1 MRRLLIIL
9 LCLTMLIS
17 ALPAT
22 AEAAEQ
28 RLVIAITSEESA
40 LNLPL
45 EEAFFKAN
53 PGVTIEYRLYSSNQL
68 NSLLMT
74 NQTDF
79 DMIITGYA
87 GLMDM
92 VEKDYLLTLDQ
103 IGLEAYPAE
112 LLDVSKLLTYNGK
125 LFALPISIQQEAWF
139 FHYELSEQNNIEYP
153 AKDGVWTWD
162 EYLEFSKKFPISF
175 GENGEKHL
183 YMMTGTSLLDF
194 PSLQN
199 IQVEMFTNYLKLY
212 PKDIERFFT
221 DYFPTFRQVL
231 KSDALMPM
239 ELNESRFLRE
249 ERTNDLLVVKS
260 TEDNPIGMMQSFKA
274 REGYLDTLALMRDPN
289 WTFSGGPTEE
299 EIVNEILP
307 TLDSWMLLPVPVFDK
322 NDVRYLGYMTACG
335 IMKNAPHK
343 ELAAK
348 FIEAMYSEEALDTG
362 VVMGET
368 AFIGRECP
376 SQLILDKYAYY
387 PVFMDENGTVE
398 AGRSFEYIPFTSMY
412 AEHMYYEAQEYR
424 SHLAVT
430 RFHAQRDFYNA
441 VWSYLQEWYLG
452 HISDAEL
459 QESVTYLVEMALEE
473 RGRECIPRNTQST
486 LSIPGG
492 THGSSCRG
500 SLGLR
505 CGISCRLACR
515 WRRRSWRTAQT
526 RTLRGLKIM
535 PPSCRAATSAWASAI
550 PCGSLPWRWR
560 CPSSSASCWRT

>member
-1 MRRLLIIL
+1 MRRLLTLL

-17 ALPAT
+17 AVPT
-22 AEAAEQ
+22 VAEEAEQ
-28 RLVIAITSEESA
+28 RLVIAITSEEDA
-40 LNLPL
+40 LYLPI
-45 EEAFFKAN
+45 EEAFFKTN
-53 PGVTIEYRLYSSNQL
+53 PNVTIEYRLYSSNQL

-79 DMIITGYA
+79 DIIISGYA
-87 GLMDM
+87 RMIDM
-92 VEKDYLLTLDQ
+92 AEKDYLLTLDQ
-103 IGLEAYPAE
+103 IGLETYPAE
-112 LLDVSKLLTYNGK
+112 LLDVSELLTYNGK

-162 EYLEFSKKFPISF
+162 EYLEFSKQFPISF

-221 DYFPTFRQVL
+221 DYFPTFRQTL

-239 ELNESRFLRE
+239 ELDESRFLRE

-260 TEDNPIGMMQSFKA
+260 TEDNPIGMMQSFMA
-274 REGYLDTLALMRDPN
+274 REGYLDTLTLMRDPN

-307 TLDSWMLLPVPVFDK
+307 SLNSWMLLPVPVFDK
-322 NDVRYLGYMTACG
+322 DDVRYLGYMTACG
-335 IMKNAPHK
+335 IMKNAEHK

-348 FIEAMYSEEALDTG
+348 FIEAMYSQEALDTG
-362 VVMGET
+362 VLTGEAAFMG
-368 AFIGRECP
+368 RQCP
-376 SQLILDKYAYY
+376 SQLIIDKYAYY
-387 PVFMDENGTVE
+387 PVFTDEDGTQVYTVE
-398 AGRSFEYIPFTSMY
+398 AGRSFECWPFTSAY

-473 RGRECIPRNTQST
+473 
-486 LSIPGG
+486 
-492 THGSSCRG
+492 
-500 SLGLR
+500 
-505 CGISCRLACR
+505 
-515 WRRRSWRTAQT
+515 
-526 RTLRGLKIM
+526 
-535 PPSCRAATSAWASAI
+535 
-550 PCGSLPWRWR
+550 
-560 CPSSSASCWRT
+560 

>member
-1 MRRLLIIL
+1 MRRLLTL
-9 LCLTMLIS
+9 LICLTMLIP

-53 PGVTIEYRLYSSNQL
+53 PGVTIEYRLYSTNQL

-87 GLMDM
+87 GLIDM
-92 VEKDYLLTLDQ
+92 AEKDYLLTLDQ

-112 LLDVSKLLTYNGK
+112 LLDMSELLMYNEK
-125 LFALPISIQQEAWF
+125 LFALPISIGQEAWF
-139 FHYELSEQNNIEYP
+139 IHYELSEQNNIEYP
-153 AKDGVWTWD
+153 AKDGAWTWE
-162 EYLEFSKKFPISF
+162 EYLEFSKRFPILF
-175 GENGEKHL
+175 GKNREKNL
-183 YMMTGTSLLDF
+183 YMMTGASLLDY
-194 PSLQN
+194 PALQN
-199 IQVEMFTNYLKLY
+199 VQVDMFLNYLALY
-212 PKDIERFFT
+212 PNEINRFFT

-231 KSDALMPM
+231 KSDALMPR
-239 ELNESRFLRE
+239 ELDESGILRE
-249 ERTNDLLVVKS
+249 NRTNDVLMLITS
-260 TEDNPIGMMQSFKA
+260 ADNPIGMMQSFKA
-274 REGYLDTLALMRDPN
+274 REGYLDTLALMHDPN
-289 WTFSGGPTEE
+289 LTFSGGPTEE

-307 TLDSWMLLPVPVFDK
+307 SLNSWMLLPVPVFDK

-335 IMKNAPHK
+335 IMKNAEHK

-348 FIEAMYSEEALDTG
+348 FIEAMYSEEALDMG

-387 PVFMDENGTVE
+387 PVFMDENGTQVYTVE

-441 VWSYLQEWYLG
+441 VWSYL
-452 HISDAEL
+452 H
-459 QESVTYLVEMALEE
+459 
-473 RGRECIPRNTQST
+473 
-486 LSIPGG
+486 
-492 THGSSCRG
+492 
-500 SLGLR
+500 
-505 CGISCRLACR
+505 
-515 WRRRSWRTAQT
+515 
-526 RTLRGLKIM
+526 
-535 PPSCRAATSAWASAI
+535 
-550 PCGSLPWRWR
+550 
-560 CPSSSASCWRT
+560 

>member
-22 AEAAEQ
+22 AEEAEQ

-125 LFALPISIQQEAWF
+125 LFALPISIRQEAWF

-162 EYLEFSKKFPISF
+162 EYLKFSKKFPISF

-307 TLDSWMLLPVPVFDK
+307 TLDSWMLLPVPVLDK

-348 FIEAMYSEEALDTG
+348 FIEAMYSEEALDMG

-387 PVFMDENGTVE
+387 PVFMDENGTQVYTVE

-441 VWSYLQEWYLG
+441 VWSYLQEWYIG

-473 RGRECIPRNTQST
+473 
-486 LSIPGG
+486 
-492 THGSSCRG
+492 
-500 SLGLR
+500 
-505 CGISCRLACR
+505 
-515 WRRRSWRTAQT
+515 
-526 RTLRGLKIM
+526 
-535 PPSCRAATSAWASAI
+535 
-550 PCGSLPWRWR
+550 
-560 CPSSSASCWRT
+560 

>member
-1 MRRLLIIL
+1 MRRLLTLMI
-9 LCLTMLIS
+9 CLTMLIS

-22 AEAAEQ
+22 AEETEQ
-28 RLVIAITSEESA
+28 RLVIAITSEEDA
-40 LNLPL
+40 LNLPI
-45 EEAFFKAN
+45 EEAFFKTN
-53 PGVTIEYRLYSSNQL
+53 PNVTIEYRLYSSNQL

-74 NQTDF
+74 NQADF
-79 DMIITGYA
+79 DIIISGYTRM
-87 GLMDM
+87 MDM
-92 VEKDYLLTLDQ
+92 AEKGYLLTLDQ
-103 IGLEAYPAE
+103 IGLETYPAE
-112 LLDVSKLLTYNGK
+112 LLDVSELLTYNGK

-139 FHYELSEQNNIEYP
+139 IHYELSEQNNIEYP

-221 DYFPTFRQVL
+221 DYFPTFRQTL

-260 TEDNPIGMMQSFKA
+260 TEDNPIGMMQSFMV
-274 REGYLDTLALMRDPN
+274 REGWLNMLENLRNPN
-289 WTFSGGPTEE
+289 LTVEGITEE
-299 EIVNEILP
+299 EVLEILP

-322 NDVRYLGYMTACG
+322 DDVRYLGYMTACG
-335 IMKNAPHK
+335 IMKNAEHK

-348 FIEAMYSEEALDTG
+348 FIEAMYSQEALDTG
-362 VVMGET
+362 VLTGEAAFMG
-368 AFIGRECP
+368 RQCP
-376 SQLILDKYAYY
+376 SQLIIDKYAYY
-387 PVFMDENGTVE
+387 PVVTDEDGTQVYTVE
-398 AGRSFEYIPFTSMY
+398 AGRSFECWPFTSAY

-473 RGRECIPRNTQST
+473 
-486 LSIPGG
+486 
-492 THGSSCRG
+492 
-500 SLGLR
+500 
-505 CGISCRLACR
+505 
-515 WRRRSWRTAQT
+515 
-526 RTLRGLKIM
+526 
-535 PPSCRAATSAWASAI
+535 
-550 PCGSLPWRWR
+550 
-560 CPSSSASCWRT
+560 

>member
-1 MRRLLIIL
+1 MRRLLTL
-9 LCLTMLIS
+9 LICLTMLIS

-22 AEAAEQ
+22 AEEAEQ

-112 LLDVSKLLTYNGK
+112 LLDVSELLTYNGK
-125 LFALPISIQQEAWF
+125 LFALPISIRQEAWF

-162 EYLEFSKKFPISF
+162 EYLEFSKQFPLAF

-183 YMMTGTSLLDF
+183 YMLTGTSLLDF

-274 REGYLDTLALMRDPN
+274 REGYLDTLALMHDPN
-289 WTFSGGPTEE
+289 LTFSGGPTEE

-307 TLDSWMLLPVPVFDK
+307 TLDSWMLLPVPVLDK

-348 FIEAMYSEEALDTG
+348 FIEAMYSEEALDMG

-387 PVFMDENGTVE
+387 PVFTDENGTQVYTVE

-473 RGRECIPRNTQST
+473 
-486 LSIPGG
+486 
-492 THGSSCRG
+492 
-500 SLGLR
+500 
-505 CGISCRLACR
+505 
-515 WRRRSWRTAQT
+515 
-526 RTLRGLKIM
+526 
-535 PPSCRAATSAWASAI
+535 
-550 PCGSLPWRWR
+550 
-560 CPSSSASCWRT
+560 

>member
-9 LCLTMLIS
+9 LCLTMLIP
-17 ALPAT
+17 ALPVT
-22 AEAAEQ
+22 AEEEPQ
-28 RLVIAITSEESA
+28 RLIIAVDSEESA
-40 LNLPL
+40 LNLSV
-45 EEAFFKAN
+45 EEAFFKGN
-53 PGVTIEYRLYSSNQL
+53 QNVTIEYRLYSPKQL
-68 NSLLMT
+68 NSVLMT
-74 NQTDF
+74 NQADF
-79 DMIITGYA
+79 DIIISGYTRMI
-87 GLMDM
+87 DM
-92 VEKDYLLTLDQ
+92 AEKDYLLTLDQ
-103 IGLEAYPAE
+103 IGMETYPAE
-112 LLDVSKLLTYNGK
+112 LLDVSELLTYNGK

-139 FHYELSEQNNIEYP
+139 IHYELSEQNNIEYP

-221 DYFPTFRQVL
+221 DYFPTFRQTL

-260 TEDNPIGMMQSFKA
+260 TEDNPIGMMQSFMV
-274 REGYLDTLALMRDPN
+274 REGWLNTLENLRNPN
-289 WTFSGGPTEE
+289 LTVEGITEE
-299 EIVNEILP
+299 EVLEILP

-322 NDVRYLGYMTACG
+322 DDVRYLGYMTACG
-335 IMKNAPHK
+335 IMKNAEHK

-348 FIEAMYSEEALDTG
+348 FIEAMYSQEALDTG
-362 VVMGET
+362 VLTGEAAFMG
-368 AFIGRECP
+368 RQCP
-376 SQLILDKYAYY
+376 SQLIIDKYAYY
-387 PVFMDENGTVE
+387 PVFTDEDGTQVYTVE
-398 AGRSFEYIPFTSMY
+398 AGRSFECWPFTSAY

-473 RGRECIPRNTQST
+473 
-486 LSIPGG
+486 
-492 THGSSCRG
+492 
-500 SLGLR
+500 
-505 CGISCRLACR
+505 
-515 WRRRSWRTAQT
+515 
-526 RTLRGLKIM
+526 
-535 PPSCRAATSAWASAI
+535 
-550 PCGSLPWRWR
+550 
-560 CPSSSASCWRT
+560 

>member
-9 LCLTMLIS
+9 LCLTMLIP
-17 ALPAT
+17 ALPVT
-22 AEAAEQ
+22 AEEEPQ
-28 RLVIAITSEESA
+28 RLIIAVDSEESA
-40 LNLPL
+40 LNLSV
-45 EEAFFKAN
+45 EEAFFKGN
-53 PGVTIEYRLYSSNQL
+53 PNVTIEYRLYSPKQL
-68 NSLLMT
+68 NSVLMT
-74 NQTDF
+74 NQADF
-79 DMIITGYA
+79 DMVISDYA
-87 GLMDM
+87 TLMD
-92 VEKDYLLTLDQ
+92 VAEKDYLLPLDQ
-103 IGLEAYPAE
+103 IGLETYPE
-112 LLDVSKLLTYNGK
+112 KLLNVSELLTYNGK

-139 FHYELSEQNNIEYP
+139 IHYELSEQNNIEYP

-221 DYFPTFRQVL
+221 DYFPTFRQTL

-260 TEDNPIGMMQSFKA
+260 TEDNPIGMMQSFMV
-274 REGYLDTLALMRDPN
+274 REGWLNTLENLRNPN
-289 WTFSGGPTEE
+289 LTVEGITEE
-299 EIVNEILP
+299 EVLEILP

-322 NDVRYLGYMTACG
+322 DDVRYLGYMTACG
-335 IMKNAPHK
+335 IMKNAEHK

-348 FIEAMYSEEALDTG
+348 FIEAMYSQEALDTG
-362 VVMGET
+362 VLTGEAAFMG
-368 AFIGRECP
+368 RQCP
-376 SQLILDKYAYY
+376 SQLIIDKYAYY
-387 PVFMDENGTVE
+387 PVFTDEDGTQVYTVE
-398 AGRSFEYIPFTSMY
+398 AGRSFECWPFTSAY

-473 RGRECIPRNTQST
+473 
-486 LSIPGG
+486 
-492 THGSSCRG
+492 
-500 SLGLR
+500 
-505 CGISCRLACR
+505 
-515 WRRRSWRTAQT
+515 
-526 RTLRGLKIM
+526 
-535 PPSCRAATSAWASAI
+535 
-550 PCGSLPWRWR
+550 
-560 CPSSSASCWRT
+560 

>member
-1 MRRLLIIL
+1 M
-9 LCLTMLIS
+9 
-17 ALPAT
+17 
-22 AEAAEQ
+22 
-28 RLVIAITSEESA
+28 
-40 LNLPL
+40 
-45 EEAFFKAN
+45 
-53 PGVTIEYRLYSSNQL
+53 
-68 NSLLMT
+68 
-74 NQTDF
+74 
-79 DMIITGYA
+79 
-87 GLMDM
+87 
-92 VEKDYLLTLDQ
+92 
-103 IGLEAYPAE
+103 
-112 LLDVSKLLTYNGK
+112 
-125 LFALPISIQQEAWF
+125 
-139 FHYELSEQNNIEYP
+139 
-153 AKDGVWTWD
+153 WTWD

-239 ELNESRFLRE
+239 ELDESRFLRE

-260 TEDNPIGMMQSFKA
+260 TEDNPIGMMQSFMA

-322 NDVRYLGYMTACG
+322 DDVRYLGSMTACG

-362 VVMGET
+362 VLMGEA
-368 AFIGRECP
+368 AFMGRQCP
-376 SQLILDKYAYY
+376 SQLIIDKYAYY
-387 PVFMDENGTVE
+387 PIFTDEDGEQVYTVE
-398 AGRSFEYIPFTSMY
+398 AGRSFECWPFTDTY

-441 VWSYLQEWYLG
+441 VWSYLQEWYLWKVMMG
-452 HISDAEL
+452 
-459 QESVTYLVEMALEE
+459 
-473 RGRECIPRNTQST
+473 
-486 LSIPGG
+486 
-492 THGSSCRG
+492 GSSW
-500 SLGLR
+500 LM
-505 CGISCRLACR
+505 
-515 WRRRSWRTAQT
+515 
-526 RTLRGLKIM
+526 RTLNPRDADWKYITLLTLYLWKNIGAVNLLFLIGLQGIEPSVFDAASVDGASHRTIAIRIALPM
-535 PPSCRAATSAWASAI
+535 LRTVTLFAIIYLAMNGMRIFRESYLLYGMYPPKPLYFIQDYVNNHFTKLDYGLLSA
-550 PCGSLPWRWR
+550 GSSLFALVMTGLFLCIWGFLQRKED
-560 CPSSSASCWRT
+560 A